1 MEKMLLNKLDKLSR
15 KMRLNILWLRLENE
29 VNIWRVY
36 NAV

>member
-1 MEKMLLNKLDKLSR
+1 MEKMLFNKLDKLSR

>member
-1 MEKMLLNKLDKLSR
+1 MEKTLLNKLDKLSR

-29 VNIWRVY
+29 VDIWRAY

>member
-29 VNIWRVY
+29 ANIWRVY